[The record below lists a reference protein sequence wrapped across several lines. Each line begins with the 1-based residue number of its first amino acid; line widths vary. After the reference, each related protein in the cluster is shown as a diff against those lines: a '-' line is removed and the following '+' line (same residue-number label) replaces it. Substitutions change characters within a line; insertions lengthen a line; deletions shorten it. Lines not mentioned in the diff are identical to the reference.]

1 MTLRLSPLHLFL
13 CGSRNC
19 STNMASDSDGD
30 EDFVTYGT
38 PLEPLE
44 EGIFELSASTTRP
57 LAQAHVLVHSDL
69 YALIVELRRIA
80 TAC

>member
-1 MTLRLSPLHLFL
+1 M
-13 CGSRNC
+13 
-19 STNMASDSDGD
+19 
-30 EDFVTYGT
+30 TYGT

-57 LAQAHVLVHSDL
+57 LVQTHVLVHSDL
-69 YALIVELRRIA
+69 HALIVELRRIA